1 MTSRIHRTG
10 WMKDFDVISDDLLFM
25 EKVAE
30 LHSVTQSDVPNG
42 DDIQIRVDQVDGH
55 YQVQCNGQTILTDS
69 PVQVLQNILFE
80 ETDYQKTLFPLHGG
94 GVETGGYAHLFLAP
108 THAGKTT
115 LIAYLT
121 KQGYPYIND
130 DRILMDMDTLCVLPD
145 PSPIHLR
152 PESVPVLARYGCTVE
167 GREIRVENIHRI
179 AYLPE
184 KVATTELAVGN
195 IFFIERSPTENSCR
209 DIPRD
214 ETIRLLLAGLISPKA
229 NDINRL
235 KCAIRMA
242 SRCKKLVYS
251 DMQWVS
257 NLLEKGAFE

>member
-1 MTSRIHRTG
+1 MTIRIHRVGAT
-10 WMKDFDVISDDLLFM
+10 KDFAVISDDLLFL

-30 LHSVTQSDVPNG
+30 LHGVTQSGIPN
-42 DDIQIRVDQVDGH
+42 DDNILIRVGQVDGH
-55 YQVQCNGQTILTDS
+55 HQVQCNGQTILTDS
-69 PVQVLQNILFE
+69 PVQALQNILFE

-94 GVETGGYAHLFLAP
+94 AIETGGFAHLFLAP

-130 DRILMDMDTLCVLPD
+130 DRILIDMDTLCVVPD

-184 KVATTELAVGN
+184 KIATAELPIRN
-195 IFFIERSPTENSCR
+195 IYFIERSERENSCR

-214 ETIRLLLAGLISPKA
+214 EAVRLLLAGLISPKA

-235 KCAIRMA
+235 KCAIRLA

-251 DMQWVS
+251 DMQYVS
-257 NLLEKGAFE
+257 NLLDTGVFE